1 MDPETSKEY
10 KILVTMRQVLSGII
24 RDITPAQGQRHPLSE
39 GTMQDIKQCFSLI
52 AAREK
57 EITDEA
63 GMPSQH
69 RPRYVDDQAASKVV
83 KLHTPG
89 KKDD

>member
-10 KILVTMRQVLSGII
+10 KILVTLRQALSAIV
-24 RDITPAQGQRHPLSE
+24 RDITPSPGQRHPLSE
-39 GTMQDIKQCFSLI
+39 NTMEDIKQCFSLI

-57 EITDEA
+57 EITDDA
-63 GMPSQH
+63 GVPSQH
-69 RPRYVDDQAASKVV
+69 RPRYVDDQKGPKVV
-83 KLHTPG
+83 QLHTPG

>member
-24 RDITPAQGQRHPLSE
+24 RDITPTQGQRHPLSE
-39 GTMQDIKQCFSLI
+39 GTMEDIKQCFTLI

-63 GMPSQH
+63 GMPSLH
-69 RPRYVDDQAASKVV
+69 RPHYVDERKKTNVV
-83 KLHTPG
+83 KLHTPS